1 MKKWRKVD
9 GFRLFLYT
17 FLFFAYNSVMRAE
30 FVFLIVSVGIF
41 FPIYITINFVID
53 FAVGK
58 VYFCVNCF
66 NFPILGG
73 YILQKC
79 EKLFFHISDKR
90 AIIFN
95 LFEYV
100 KRRKKFFKI
109 KGVEVLN
116 FYVFTKNG
124 VQADNWLIPQSV
136 FVGCS
141 IFFSILKNKKKFVKL
156 HNAIELCSGTQV
168 YSVFSLK
175 AVFNVI
181 TLFVIILRGVIR
193 GIFKNDKR

>member
-1 MKKWRKVD
+1 
-9 GFRLFLYT
+9 
-17 FLFFAYNSVMRAE
+17 MRAE
-30 FVFLIVSVGIF
+30 FVFLIISVGIF

-53 FAVGK
+53 FATEK
-58 VYFCVNCF
+58 VFFCVNCF
-66 NFPILGG
+66 NFPIFGG

-95 LFEYV
+95 LFDYV
-100 KRRKKFFKI
+100 KRRNKFFKI
-109 KGVEVLN
+109 KGIEVLN

-124 VQADNWLIPQSV
+124 VEAGNCLIPQSV

-141 IFFSILKNKKKFVKL
+141 IFFSVLKNKKKFVKL
-156 HNAIELCSGTQV
+156 HNTIELCSGKQV

-175 AVFNVI
+175 AVFNII
-181 TLFVIILRGVIR
+181 TLFVIILRGFIR
-193 GIFKNDKR
+193 GVFKNDKR